1 MLETQ
6 NSDTLLAV
14 ECGPVVMIYLN
25 SVSMNNIGL
34 KVQGLESTLVI
45 IFRKF
50 EKHDPS
56 YVENYTHTHTIT
68 WDWLKSP

>member
-1 MLETQ
+1 
-6 NSDTLLAV
+6 
-14 ECGPVVMIYLN
+14 
-25 SVSMNNIGL
+25 MNNIGL

-56 YVENYTHTHTIT
+56 YVENYTHTHTHT
-68 WDWLKSP
+68 HTHTR

>member
-1 MLETQ
+1 
-6 NSDTLLAV
+6 
-14 ECGPVVMIYLN
+14 
-25 SVSMNNIGL
+25 MNNIGL

-56 YVENYTHTHTIT
+56 YVENYTHTHTHT
-68 WDWLKSP
+68 HDNLGLAQESLKDA